1 MEPMALAGMAF
12 VLILCA
18 MVGAFILLI
27 PLSRRLGHLIDAWV
41 QDKRGIT
48 APAEIAELRRTVQ
61 ELEAE
66 VSALAERQQFTDQL
80 LQSRGTEKL
89 EP

>member
-12 VLILCA
+12 VLVLCA

-27 PLSRRLGHLIDAWV
+27 PLSRRLGQLLDAWL
-41 QDKRGIT
+41 QDKRGVV
-48 APAEIAELRRTVQ
+48 PNGEIAELRRTIQ

-66 VSALAERQQFTDQL
+66 VHALAERQQFTDQL
-80 LQSRGTEKL
+80 LQARRPERL